1 MKYSKENLKYSVL
14 TFPLTEDGDLK
25 SSFCCHDTGTF
36 SELDVLLVQ
45 RTDHNSTGLIEFNGQ
60 EPPLH
65 MNRESCLSKGLS
77 RMLRGEKAGGHS
89 SLIICSCSPSLTGSV
104 AKDDP

>member
-1 MKYSKENLKYSVL
+1 MLFFTSQSEQTGLFLSAA
-14 TFPLTEDGDLK
+14 LTENGDLK

-36 SELDVLLVQ
+36 SEPDILLVQ
-45 RTDHNSTGLIEFNGQ
+45 STDHNSTGLIEFNGQ

-65 MNRESCLSKGLS
+65 MNRGKAVYPRDYPGCL
-77 RMLRGEKAGGHS
+77 GERR
-89 SLIICSCSPSLTGSV
+89 LPSLTSSV